1 MPAMSET
8 VRLDQWLWAA
18 RFFRTRTL
26 AKEAIEA
33 GHVRC
38 AGERCKVA
46 KDVRVGMPLTVRRAG
61 DEFEIVVDGLSTLRG
76 GAPEAQRLY
85 HELPDSIVRREQ
97 ARTARQLA
105 GQTVSGERPSK
116 KGRRMLERFKRSLG
130 AD

>member
-1 MPAMSET
+1 MSES

-26 AKEAIEA
+26 AKEPIEA

-46 KDVRVGMPLTVRRAG
+46 KDVRIGMPLTVRRAG
-61 DEFEIVVDGLSTLRG
+61 EEFEIVVDGLSVQRG
-76 GAPEAQRLY
+76 GAAEAQRLY
-85 HELPDSIVRREQ
+85 HELPESLTRREQ

-105 GQTVSGERPSK
+105 GQAVSSERPSK
-116 KGRRMLERFKRSLG
+116 KGRRMLERFNRSLG
-130 AD
+130 VD